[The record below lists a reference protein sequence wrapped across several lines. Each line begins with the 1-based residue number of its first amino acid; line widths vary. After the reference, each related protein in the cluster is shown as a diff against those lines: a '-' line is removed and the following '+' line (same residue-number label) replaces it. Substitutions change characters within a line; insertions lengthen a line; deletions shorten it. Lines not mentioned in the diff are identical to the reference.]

1 MLESGTITITALA
14 AGRGNNGIHVL
25 FRNCAPFT
33 DCMSEIS
40 NSQIDNAKNIDVVMP
55 MYSLTEYSDNYSET
69 SGSLWQYYK
78 DETALNDNDLIINF
92 PGNSALFKFKQKITG
107 STGYDNTKTVKIMA
121 TTFAI
126 TDTKPYFSVVTLST
140 EDSAKLLQQL
150 KVTFIKTKK

>member
-1 MLESGTITITALA
+1 
-14 AGRGNNGIHVL
+14 
-25 FRNCAPFT
+25 
-33 DCMSEIS
+33 
-40 NSQIDNAKNIDVVMP
+40 MP
-55 MYSLTEYSDNYSET
+55 MYSLTEYSDNYSKT

-78 DETALNDNDLIINF
+78 DETALNDNDVIINF

-107 STGYDNTKTVKIMA
+107 SYDNTKTVKIMA

-126 TDTKPYFSVVTLST
+126 TDTKPYSSVVTLST